1 MVVTEE
7 NVDAFAEHFVALPPP
22 LEIQQKMGRLVGHCE
37 QRRKGARTPLIYLC
51 KTATITSTDF
61 AHWVRW
67 WIPTRVQATL

>member
-7 NVDAFAEHFVALPPP
+7 NVAAHAFAEHF
-22 LEIQQKMGRLVGHCE
+22 E

-67 WIPTRVQATL
+67 WIPTRVRATL